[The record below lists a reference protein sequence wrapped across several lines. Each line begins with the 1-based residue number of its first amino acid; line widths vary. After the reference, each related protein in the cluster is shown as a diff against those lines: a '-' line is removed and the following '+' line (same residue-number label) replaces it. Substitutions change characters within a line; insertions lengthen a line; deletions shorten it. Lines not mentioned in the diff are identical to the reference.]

1 MYGLATWTGIPGELL
16 DGFDQGGPDSSLVSK
31 EWLAE
36 HIQIGPLGA
45 AYPTP
50 MFIMEGDTPATL
62 FVLQNGL
69 NSPENPTWGG
79 WGGRYAHSDVS
90 AGVNHY
96 GDAAD
101 NVTGVNG
108 QPYKSNHATIWR
120 WREGYQNDF
129 AGRMQWTLS
138 DRYEDAN
145 HAPVVVVNNTCGP
158 DPFHANVPAGSTV
171 LVDASATYDPD
182 VNNTLTFQFFQYREV
197 NARQWTPSLNDV
209 PILNFTLL
217 EGSNGSKALF
227 SFPTADIACVD
238 SLTRIPTDPCRE
250 FHVIL
255 EVVDNGTPKLRN
267 YRRIVFQLTNG
278 TAI

>member
-1 MYGLATWTGIPGELL
+1 MLLKTTEEVSTFVSKLRIYAISDQDNTGAWIRLNFPHLRYIASIHAWNMYGLATWTGISGELL
-16 DGFDQGGPDSSLVSK
+16 DGFDKGGPDSSLVSK

-101 NVTGVNG
+101 NVTGANG

-138 DRYEDAN
+138 NRYEDAN
-145 HAPVVVVNNTCGP
+145 HAPVVGPVAQHGSFDDVIYITVGGNGGGNGGNGGNNGG
-158 DPFHANVPAGSTV
+158 NGGNKGGNGGNKGGKNRK
-171 LVDASATYDPD
+171 LVRRFVS
-182 VNNTLTFQFFQYREV
+182 REGK
-197 NARQWTPSLNDV
+197 ARL
-209 PILNFTLL
+209 
-217 EGSNGSKALF
+217 
-227 SFPTADIACVD
+227 
-238 SLTRIPTDPCRE
+238 
-250 FHVIL
+250 
-255 EVVDNGTPKLRN
+255 
-267 YRRIVFQLTNG
+267 
-278 TAI
+278 